1 MKKRQY
7 RSRQGRSDSR
17 YIETSKALAA
27 AGILFV
33 AAMGVYLLMNL
44 LNL

>member
-7 RSRQGRSDSR
+7 RSRQGRSDNR
-17 YIETSKALAA
+17 YIETSKTLAA

-33 AAMGVYLLMNL
+33 AAMGVYLFINL
-44 LNL
+44 FNL

>member
-7 RSRQGRSDSR
+7 RSRQGRSDGR
-17 YIETSKALAA
+17 YIETSKVLAA

-33 AAMGVYLLMNL
+33 AAMGVYFFINL
-44 LNL
+44 FNL

>member
-17 YIETSKALAA
+17 YVETSKALAA
-27 AGILFV
+27 AGILFLAV
-33 AAMGVYLLMNL
+33 IGVYLLMNL
-44 LNL
+44 FNL